1 MEPQSKMVAEYPYK
15 GEDGRWYKPCHNCGD
30 IQSYLRYHY
39 ALNSFNLKKFCK
51 KCSNRITDNCHRG
64 WHRDIRISWFNKF
77 KISAETRGIEFNI
90 SIDDVAD
97 LMIKQNN
104 KCSLTGRII
113 SFPEI
118 GTQTNFDASIDRI
131 YSKKGYE
138 LDNIQLTHKVVNMIK
153 NKYDNDFFIEICKEV
168 ANYQSTKWKK
178 G

>member
-1 MEPQSKMVAEYPYK
+1 MVAEYPYK
-15 GEDGRWYKPCHNCGD
+15 GEDGRWYKPCYNCGD

-51 KCSNRITDNCHRG
+51 KCSNRINENCHRG
-64 WHRDIRISWFNKF
+64 WHRGIRLSWFNKF

-90 SIDDVAD
+90 SINDVAD
-97 LMIKQNN
+97 LMIKQNY
-104 KCSLTGRII
+104 KCSLTGRSI

-131 YSKKGYE
+131 DSKKGYE

-168 ANYQSTKWKK
+168 SNYQSTKWKK